1 MIDLFEEL
9 AERLGIEIRYEVVK
23 QDEDSIS
30 VVGGLCPPSQF
41 NL

>member
-9 AERLGIEIRYEVVK
+9 AERFGIEIRHEVVK

-30 VVGGLCPPSQF
+30 VVGGLRPPSQI